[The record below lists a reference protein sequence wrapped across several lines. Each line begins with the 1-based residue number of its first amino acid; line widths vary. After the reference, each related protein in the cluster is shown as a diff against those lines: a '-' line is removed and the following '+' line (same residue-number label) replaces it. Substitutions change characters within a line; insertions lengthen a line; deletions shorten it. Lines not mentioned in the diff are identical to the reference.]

1 MEFSTTAIHIG
12 NSKDKETGA
21 IVAPIH
27 LSSTY
32 VQDGVDHGGAY
43 DYGRSGN
50 PTRTALQ
57 TTIAALEEGDHALCF
72 ATGMAAIH
80 GVTMLLSAGDH
91 ILAAGDIYGGTYRLF
106 HKILPQADISVS
118 LCSPRCPETFIDA
131 IKPETKLVWLETIG
145 NPLMS
150 VADIT
155 AIANACKERGI
166 LLAVDNTFATP
177 FLVRPLTLGADIV
190 MHSATK
196 FFGGHSDLLGGAL
209 VVKDQELYDK
219 LYYIQN
225 ATGGVMAAMDAFLC
239 QRGIKTLA
247 LRVKNQCQSAA
258 KIAHYLDHHPMVERV
273 YYPGLRHNE
282 DYDLAHRQFQGRF
295 GCLLSFEL
303 KAGFD
308 AAKDFV
314 QGTKLFQLAVSLGA
328 VESIIEQPAAMS
340 HASYDR
346 EDRLAFGITDGL
358 IRISVGLEDV
368 RDLISDLE
376 RGFEAA
382 SRHSASALRP
392 AARGIGQREPLP
404 ASASPAG

>member
-1 MEFSTTAIHIG
+1 MEFSTRAIHVG

-21 IVAPIH
+21 IVAPVH
-27 LSSTY
+27 FSSTY
-32 VQDGVDHGGAY
+32 VQNGVDHEGRF

-50 PTRTALQ
+50 PTRSRLQ
-57 TTIAALEEGDHALCF
+57 ETIAALEGGQHALCF

-80 GVTMLLSAGDH
+80 GVTMLLATGDH

-106 HKILPQADISVS
+106 HKVIGQSGIEVS
-118 LCSPRCPETFIDA
+118 LCSPRCPDTFAAA
-131 IKPETKLVWLETIG
+131 IKPNTKLVWLETIG

-150 VADIT
+150 VADIR
-155 AIANACKERGI
+155 AIAELCRQRGV

-177 FLVRPLTLGADIV
+177 YLVKPLELGADIV

-209 VVKDQELYDK
+209 VVNDSELHDR
-219 LYYIQN
+219 LYYLQN
-225 ATGGVMAAMDAFLC
+225 ATGAVMSSMDAFLC

-247 LRVKNQCQSAA
+247 LRVKSQGQSAA

-273 YYPGLRHNE
+273 FYPGLSHNE
-282 DYDLAHRQFQGRF
+282 DYDLANSQFQGKF

-303 KAGFD
+303 KDGYD

-314 QGTKLFQLAVSLGA
+314 QATKLFQLAVSLGA
-328 VESIIEQPAAMS
+328 VESIIEQPASMS

-346 EDRLAFGITDGL
+346 EDRLKFGITDGL
-358 IRISVGLEDV
+358 IRISIGLEDV

-376 RGFEAA
+376 LGFDAA
-382 SRHSASALRP
+382 SRKPVSFPSRHQAP
-392 AARGIGQREPLP
+392 APAPLVAAQR
-404 ASASPAG
+404 